1 MDERITRSGQHTK
14 VNARAVNGQPHPKP
28 QLRQRDAEVTSLVDV
43 DSPDDFA
50 YEGQLGST
58 APQTAGRAAEPASGR
73 TAASTAA
80 STAGQA
86 TARQAQA
93 TRGSQAWTTVDN
105 PDDFE

>member
-14 VNARAVNGQPHPKP
+14 VNARAVNGQPHPTP
-28 QLRQRDAEVTSLVDV
+28 QLRQRDAEVTSLADV

-73 TAASTAA
+73 TAAP
-80 STAGQA
+80 TAGQA